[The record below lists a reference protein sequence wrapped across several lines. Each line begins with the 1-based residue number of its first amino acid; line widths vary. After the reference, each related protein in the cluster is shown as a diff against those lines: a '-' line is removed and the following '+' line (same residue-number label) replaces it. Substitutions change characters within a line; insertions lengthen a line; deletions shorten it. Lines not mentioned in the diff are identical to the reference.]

1 MDTNFLNALKT
12 KSQVIDSNLK
22 KNIPIAKPQPTQLA
36 KVINDYKDGNYTV
49 IGEGTDK
56 LIDSKHAILTGL
68 EIVINR
74 NRLDVYFDIKPTN
87 YQRNLLV
94 TQGFRCRKE
103 ANDDGSI
110 NYTWY
115 HQNSEDNQKFLRD
128 NFRTISPDFWDIEDP
143 KLEIV
148 DPLASADETFR
159 EYVRKVNA
167 LSAHL
172 KVDAADLTIKAI
184 DCLYDVTFNS

>member
-22 KNIPIAKPQPTQLA
+22 KNVPIAKPQPTQLA

>member
-22 KNIPIAKPQPTQLA
+22 KNVPIAKPQPTQLA

-49 IGEGTDK
+49 IGEGADK
-56 LIDSKHAILTGL
+56 LIDGKHAILTGL

-94 TQGFRCRKE
+94 NQGFRCRKE
-103 ANDDGSI
+103 PNDDGSI
-110 NYTWY
+110 GYVWY